1 MIQFFISGTSSG
13 IGKALAEKALAEGH
27 KVTGISRRHVIDHEN
42 YHHLSY
48 DLANMDSYL
57 KMNFNRNRQAEL
69 LVLVNNAGWLGEVK
83 PVAQVSPDSFKRAY
97 EINLLAPSVLS
108 KMFVEQT
115 QTTGQKR
122 MVINI
127 SSGAGAY
134 PVPSWSSYCAS
145 KAGIDLFTRVLQAD
159 HPDVQ
164 CCAIAPGIVDT
175 EMQGEIRRV
184 EGKYFPDKQRF
195 VDYKNQGDLS
205 RPSDVAQKIY
215 HFIEH
220 PEEIPDVV
228 FSLRD
233 VS

>member
-1 MIQFFISGTSSG
+1 MIQFFITGSSSG
-13 IGKALAEKALAEGH
+13 IGKALALKALEEGH
-27 KVTGISRRHVIDHEN
+27 KVTGISRRHIIEHPN

-48 DLANMDSYL
+48 DLADMDSYL
-57 KMNFNRNRQAEL
+57 KMNFNRNREASK

-83 PVAQVSPDSFKRAY
+83 PTGKINPDSFKRAY
-97 EINLLAPSVLS
+97 DINLLAPSVLS
-108 KMFVEQT
+108 KMFLDQT
-115 QTTGQKR
+115 QETGQER

-145 KAGIDLFTRVLQAD
+145 KAAINLFTQVLQTD
-159 HPDVQ
+159 HPDVK

-184 EGKYFPDKQRF
+184 QEQDFPDKQRF
-195 VDYKNQGDLS
+195 IDYKDKGELAS
-205 RPSDVAQKIY
+205 PEAVAQKIFY
-215 HFIEH
+215 LITN
-220 PEEIPDVV
+220 PGAIPDVV